1 LSATRVHLAPLG
13 LPPIGIVEIETMP
26 LQGADAMPFARVGK
40 GEKFARL
47 YAPVEGY
54 KRGMAHVFF
63 GRIRGFFK
71 LNWFVLTDIFLH
83 ASTSGPVT
91 LPSAKALMRHAMRF
105 KPRHSALRSI
115 DSWSPFLTAELN
127 ALNMAS

>member
-1 LSATRVHLAPLG
+1 LG
-13 LPPIGIVEIETMP
+13 LPRIGVVEIETMP

-63 GRIRGFFK
+63 GRTRAFFR
-71 LNWFVLTDIFLH
+71 LNWRVSTDFFLH
-83 ASTSGPVT
+83 TSTSEPVT

-115 DSWSPFLTAELN
+115 DSRYPFLHAALN
-127 ALNMAS
+127 ALSMAS